1 MRRAFLVSCIRG
13 LTGANARWVE
23 HSPAKQSI
31 YFANHTSNL
40 DAIVLWASLPHDL
53 RERTRPAAARDYWEA
68 TRLRRYLAE
77 RVFHAILI
85 DRMKVT
91 VHNTP
96 IKKMIEAMGDD
107 YSLIIFPEGRRNP
120 GDKVEEFKSGLFHL
134 AKEKPEAALVPVY
147 IDNLNRILPKG
158 EFLPVPLLSSII
170 FGRPLPIVPN
180 ESKAEFL
187 VRARK
192 AVCDLNPNAEHR
204 EALP

>member
-13 LTGANARWVE
+13 ITGATSRWVE
-23 HSPAKQSI
+23 GCTAKQCI
-31 YFANHTSNL
+31 YFANHTSHL
-40 DAIVLWASLPHDL
+40 DAIVLWAALPHDL

-85 DRMKVT
+85 DRTKVT
-91 VHNTP
+91 VQNNP
-96 IKKMIEAMGDD
+96 IKKMIEEMGDH

-120 GDKVEEFKSGLFHL
+120 GEEIDGFKSGLFHL

-158 EFLPVPLLSSII
+158 EFLPVPLLSSIT
-170 FGRPLPIVPN
+170 FGRPLPTVPN
-180 ESKAEFL
+180 EPKAQFL
-187 VRARK
+187 ERARK
-192 AVCDLNPNAEHR
+192 AVCNLNPNTEHR
-204 EALP
+204 ETLH